1 MKGNENMTI
10 GEKIKKLRLEKGISQ
25 EELAKIVN
33 TTKQA
38 IYKYESNVVTNI
50 PISKIQALAEFFN
63 VSPAYLTGW
72 GIEEEEIEEFTKH
85 EKRVIKAYRNKPE
98 MQPAVDKLLGVEN
111 TDALTEDMK
120 NTADKINFPIKQK

>member
-1 MKGNENMTI
+1 MTI

-25 EELAKIVN
+25 EELAKILN

-38 IYKYESNVVTNI
+38 VYKYESNVVTNI
-50 PISKIQALAEFFN
+50 PISKIQILANFFE

-72 GIEEEEIEEFTKH
+72 NSKEENSEFTNH
-85 EKRVIKAYRNKPE
+85 EKNVIKAYRNKPE

-111 TDALTEDMK
+111 SDALFEDMK
-120 NTADKINFPIKQK
+120 NTMEGVNFPTKQK